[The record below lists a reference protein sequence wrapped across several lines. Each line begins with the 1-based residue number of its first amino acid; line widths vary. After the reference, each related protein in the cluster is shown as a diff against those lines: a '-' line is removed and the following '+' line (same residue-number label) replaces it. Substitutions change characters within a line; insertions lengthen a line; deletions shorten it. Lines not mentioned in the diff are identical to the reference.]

1 MPYCIGRNFIK
12 TIYIKVLSE
21 FKNNNTQKPLNILR
35 RIKTHLSI
43 ERKKQLIFVLFLS
56 LLTSIAES
64 ISIAAL
70 IPFISF
76 FINPDSY
83 LFNSYFKS
91 FFEVF
96 NISDKKTML
105 TAVSIIFAAVILLSG
120 FLKIKHLKTTSL
132 ITEKITSDFR
142 IKIFSFLINQDISYY
157 FRRGSTEILS
167 NLSQKTVSFTVLV
180 FGAINIIN
188 SIFVT
193 IAIVAVLIFNEPFFT
208 PIIIIS
214 IILFFFI
221 VFKIKAKTVLQKGE
235 KINLNQNIIVEVFEN
250 TIGYLPEIIIYNFKK
265 FYTSYF
271 NKVSKASAQSGAEIR
286 TISSLPR
293 IYLETFVI
301 VFVVLLVSFSDFTNR
316 AIETNLSYLAI
327 LAFGAQKILPQI
339 NSVYSLAMGFK
350 AATPNVSTFLNIIE
364 GGKKELIEEKDYKV
378 LSFKKS
384 ITLEKLSFQYDKNS
398 PKIFDNINFEII
410 KGEKIAIKGETGSGK
425 STLVNVISGLFDPSS
440 GNLLVDGIKINS
452 TNKKNWQKHIS
463 IVPQVVFLNDATI
476 FENIAIGLNLNEIDI
491 EKAKKSAKLAHI
503 DNFIESLPNM
513 YNEKVGER
521 GVRLSGGQRQ
531 RIGIARALYRSSNLL
546 ILDEPTNALDQEH
559 ENLVMDSL
567 SKLNSDITIIMISHS
582 NNSLKYFDK
591 IIDLNKFK

>member
-1 MPYCIGRNFIK
+1 LPYCIGRNFIK
-12 TIYIKVLSE
+12 TINIKVLSE
-21 FKNNNTQKPLNILR
+21 FKNNNSQKPLNILR
-35 RIKTHLSI
+35 RIRTYLSI

-70 IPFISF
+70 IPFVSF
-76 FINPDSY
+76 FISPENY
-83 LFNSYFKS
+83 LFNSYFKL

-96 NISDKKTML
+96 NISDRQSML
-105 TAVSIIFAAVILLSG
+105 NTVSLIFVAVVLLSG
-120 FLKIKHLKTTSL
+120 FLKIQYLKMTSL
-132 ITEKITSDFR
+132 VTEKTSSDFR
-142 IKIFSFLINQDISYY
+142 IKIFSFLINQDINYY
-157 FRRGSTEILS
+157 FKRGSNEILS
-167 NLSQKTVSFTVLV
+167 NLSQKTESFTIII
-180 FGAINIIN
+180 FSAINIIN
-188 SIFVT
+188 SIFLT

-208 PIIIIS
+208 PIIITS
-214 IILFFFI
+214 IILFFI
-221 VFKIKAKTVLQKGE
+221 ILFKIKAKTVLQKSE
-235 KINLNQNIIVEVFEN
+235 KISLNLNTIIDIFEN

-271 NKVSKASAQSGAEIR
+271 NKVSEASAQSGAEIR
-286 TISSLPR
+286 TIKSLPR

-316 AIETNLSYLAI
+316 AIEINLSYLAI

-339 NSVYSLAMGFK
+339 NSVYSLAIGFK
-350 AATPNVSTFLNIIE
+350 SATPNVLAFLNILDE
-364 GGKKELIEEKDYKV
+364 DKKELIEEKDYKI
-378 LSFKKS
+378 LNFKKS
-384 ITLEKLSFQYDKNS
+384 IILEKLSFQYDKNS

-425 STLVNVISGLFDPSS
+425 STLINVISSLLDPSS

-452 TNKKNWQKHIS
+452 TNKKNWQKNIS

-491 EKAKKSAKLAHI
+491 GKAKKSAKLAYI
-503 DNFIESLPNM
+503 ENFIESLPNK

-546 ILDEPTNALDQEH
+546 ILDEPTNALDLEH

-567 SKLNSDITIIMISHS
+567 SKLNSGITIIMISHS

>member
-1 MPYCIGRNFIK
+1 
-12 TIYIKVLSE
+12 VLSE
-21 FKNNNTQKPLNILR
+21 FKNNNSQKPLNILR
-35 RIKTHLSI
+35 RIRTYLSI

-70 IPFISF
+70 IPFVSF
-76 FINPDSY
+76 FISPENY
-83 LFNSYFKS
+83 LFNSYFKL

-96 NISDKKTML
+96 NISDRQSML
-105 TAVSIIFAAVILLSG
+105 NTVSLIFVAVVLLSG
-120 FLKIKHLKTTSL
+120 FLKIQYLKMTSL
-132 ITEKITSDFR
+132 VTEKTSSDFR
-142 IKIFSFLINQDISYY
+142 INIFSFLINQDINYY
-157 FRRGSTEILS
+157 FKRGSNEILS
-167 NLSQKTVSFTVLV
+167 NLSQKTESFTIII
-180 FGAINIIN
+180 FSAINIIN
-188 SIFVT
+188 SIFLT

-208 PIIIIS
+208 PIIITS
-214 IILFFFI
+214 IILFFI
-221 VFKIKAKTVLQKGE
+221 ILFKIKAKTVLQKSE
-235 KINLNQNIIVEVFEN
+235 KISLNLNTIIDVFEN

-271 NKVSKASAQSGAEIR
+271 NKVSEASAQSGAEIR
-286 TISSLPR
+286 TIKSLPR

-301 VFVVLLVSFSDFTNR
+301 VFVVVLVSFSDFTNR
-316 AIETNLSYLAI
+316 AIEINLSYLAI

-339 NSVYSLAMGFK
+339 NSVYSLAIGFK
-350 AATPNVSTFLNIIE
+350 SATPDVLAFLNILDE
-364 GGKKELIEEKDYKV
+364 DKKELIEEKDYKI
-378 LSFKKS
+378 LNFKKS
-384 ITLEKLSFQYDKNS
+384 IILEKLSFQYDKNS

-425 STLVNVISGLFDPSS
+425 STLINVISSLLEPSS

-452 TNKKNWQKHIS
+452 TNKKNWQKNIS

-491 EKAKKSAKLAHI
+491 GKAKKSAKLAYI
-503 DNFIESLPNM
+503 ENFIESLPNK

-546 ILDEPTNALDQEH
+546 ILDEPTNALDLEH

-567 SKLNSDITIIMISHS
+567 SKLNSGITIIMISHS